1 MSRLIVSNIET
12 QNIKFDSDTT
22 AMTIDGSG
30 NSTFAKNISQTDL
43 QFWTGYHDA
52 TETPG
57 AGGTL
62 GNWSESANNG
72 ITESS
77 GIWTV
82 SVAGLYLFSI
92 SVIGNSANG
101 GIYWHHNSTQ
111 KWRIGYGQPPSGDTS
126 AWQTMG
132 GTLLHQ
138 FAANDTLK
146 FTAQSATSFYGD
158 NATSSVSSMFIF
170 KVG

>member
-1 MSRLIVSNIET
+1 MSTLKV
-12 QNIKFDSDTT
+12 QNVKHTNDAT
-22 AMTIDGSG
+22 AITIDGSG
-30 NSTFAKNISQTDL
+30 NATFAKNISQTDL
-43 QFWTGYHDA
+43 QFWTGYHSA
-52 TETPG
+52 TEGPG
-57 AGGTL
+57 QGNTL
-62 GNWSESANNG
+62 ENWSESANNG

-92 SVIGNSANG
+92 SVIGQSAAG

-111 KWRIGYGQPPSGDTS
+111 KWRIGYGQPPSAETS
-126 AWQTMG
+126 AWQTLG

-146 FTAQSATSFYGD
+146 FTAETAMSFYGD
-158 NATSSVSSMFIF
+158 NASTSVSSMFIF

>member
-43 QFWTGYHDA
+43 QFWTGYHSA
-52 TETPG
+52 TEAPG
-57 AGGTL
+57 ANGTL
-62 GNWSESANNG
+62 VNWSESANNG
-72 ITESS
+72 ITESA

-92 SVIGNSANG
+92 SVIGQSANG
-101 GIYWHHNSTQ
+101 GIYWHHNSSQ
-111 KWRIGYGQPPSGDTS
+111 KWRIGYAQPPSTETG

-138 FAANDTLK
+138 FAVNDTLK
-146 FTAQSATSFYGD
+146 FTAQSSTNFYGD
-158 NATSSVSSMFIF
+158 SAPSSVSSMFMF